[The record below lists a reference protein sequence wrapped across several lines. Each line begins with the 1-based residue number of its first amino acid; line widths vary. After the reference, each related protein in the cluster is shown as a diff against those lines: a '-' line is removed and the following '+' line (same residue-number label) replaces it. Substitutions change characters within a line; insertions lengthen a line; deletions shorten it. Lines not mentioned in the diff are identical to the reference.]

1 MAPPPTRRT
10 RSDRL
15 TRIGLAAHPLSD
27 IYHLLLNWSW
37 TRILACIAALYAVAN
52 AVFAGIYMLDRG
64 GIENAR
70 PDSFVD
76 HFFFSVQTMA
86 TIGYGQ
92 MVPKSGFANAL
103 VAVEA
108 LFGLVGLAMATGLMF
123 AKFSRP
129 TARVVFSKV
138 AVVSLRDRVPSLML
152 RLANERSVGLVE
164 ATMRLI
170 LARDEVTAEGEKTRR
185 FHTLDLVRS
194 QTSVFAMTWT
204 TIHPITEKSQLFG
217 ETPESLRAK
226 DAELVATV
234 IGIDGM
240 TGDTVHARHV
250 YVASEILFG
259 KRFVDIMKTTP
270 DGDGIIDF
278 RNFHDVMDVVESTA
292 AQK

>member
-1 MAPPPTRRT
+1 MDPPKPRRT
-10 RSDRL
+10 RADRI

-27 IYHLLLNWSW
+27 IYHQLLTCSWTLLL
-37 TRILACIAALYAVAN
+37 AGIAGLYVFAN
-52 AVFAGIYMLDRG
+52 AIFALAYYLDRG

-70 PDSFVD
+70 PDSYVD

-92 MVPKSGFANAL
+92 MVPHSAFANVL
-103 VAVEA
+103 VTIEA

-138 AVVSLRDRVPSLML
+138 AVVTLRDRVPSLML

-170 LARDEVTAEGEKTRR
+170 LARDEDTAEGERIRR

-194 QTSVFAMTWT
+194 HTAIFAMTWT
-204 TIHPITEKSQLFG
+204 TIHPIKETSPLFG
-217 ETPESLRAK
+217 ETTDSLISK

-234 IGIDGM
+234 VGTDGM
-240 TGDTVHARHV
+240 TGDTVHAR
-250 YVASEILFG
+250 YTYIASEILFDR
-259 KRFVDIMKTTP
+259 RFVDIIRTTP
-270 DGDGIIDF
+270 DGNGVIDF
-278 RNFHDVMDVVESTA
+278 RKFHDTVDVVD
-292 AQK
+292 QK